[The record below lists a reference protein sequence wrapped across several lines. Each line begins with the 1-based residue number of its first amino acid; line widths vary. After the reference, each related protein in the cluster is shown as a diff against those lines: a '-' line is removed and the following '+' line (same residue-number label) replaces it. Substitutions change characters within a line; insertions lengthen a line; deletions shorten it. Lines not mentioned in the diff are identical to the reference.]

1 MTTEMD
7 QLEAAIAALEAQ
19 RAVLGDAVVASAL
32 GPMRARLAAL
42 RAAAATPA
50 AAAQTLKQVSILFM
64 DVVGSTRMTQRL
76 DPEDTSALMD
86 GTLARAA
93 AIVGEHRGKVLQY
106 AGDSLLAAFGADQA
120 AEDDAE
126 RAVRCGLALCRLGGA
141 VRAELQRTHGTIDDD
156 NSDAFAV
163 RVGVHTGEVLLGGGV
178 SEAGTI
184 RGINVNIAA
193 RLEQTAPPGAVRISH
208 DTQALVRGVFD
219 VEAQPPLQVKGVDA
233 PLRSYLVVREL
244 PSLRRGMSRGVEG
257 AATPMV
263 GRADELETLQHAF
276 AAIASEPALS
286 VVGVVGEAGIGKS
299 RLVDEFVRWAQ
310 TRNDRVVVVRGGT
323 TPQTAGRPFGL
334 LADVATRYLRIADDD
349 AMDTA
354 RAKVRDGI
362 ARLVADDDPAAAE
375 PHAHLLGHLLG
386 IDWQG
391 SAHLQG
397 ILQDAKQIRNRAFH
411 AAAFML
417 RRTAVLAGCPLVVVL
432 EDLHWADDESLDFLA
447 YLADVN
453 GDVPTL
459 VLAVTRP
466 TLFERRPGWLE
477 AHGRHRRV
485 DLAPLDGRASREL
498 ARALLRKLREVP
510 VALRDLVT
518 GAAEGNPFYMEE
530 LVQMLVDQQAIAVD
544 GDAWALHERALQ
556 STRLPTTLTG
566 VLQARIDG
574 LPAAERLALQQAS
587 VIGPVFWDRALF
599 ALDASAAAA
608 LPGLVGRGLV
618 WAREGSAVEGFG
630 EYAFRHHLLHQ
641 VAYGTVLKRDRR
653 ELHGRLAEW
662 LQSQSE
668 HGGVRAG
675 DVLAI
680 VAHHYEAAADDARAA
695 EFHARAAEHAAER
708 FAHAAVLL
716 HAERA
721 LALLDGLAARDNAT
735 PEHESLRWRVLLARE
750 KTNHLQ
756 GRRAEQRR
764 DLEALDALARAAAD
778 DRRRAKVAVRCAN
791 LARIDADWA
800 ASERHSRDAMRW
812 AGAASDDVLRLQGQ
826 VSLAIALRGR
836 GQLDDATALAKA
848 GLAEAS
854 ERGLKH
860 IAWGYLRA
868 LALITESQGDE
879 VASAEMERQ
888 ALRIARELGDRFA
901 EAIGLDCMGQVAIL
915 VGDLDEAQ
923 RSFEDALH
931 LQRELG
937 LRSQEAHAL
946 AYLAAVLFWRGDE
959 ARALVVA
966 RQALEM
972 SVASGARYPEAWAQY
987 RLGEA
992 QATLGRH
999 AEASASFAAAAAL
1012 ARDIGVGLER
1022 TAVAGLA
1029 RVAMAQGD
1037 VATALRHV
1045 ETLMAGPQP
1054 DVAAPDTTF
1063 HPELVALTCH
1073 EVLARVGDP
1082 RAAEWLERARA
1093 LLWAVADRIPD
1104 AAQRRAHVAA
1114 MPHRRAIVAVH

>member
-1 MTTEMD
+1 MTTEED

-32 GPMRARLAAL
+32 GPMRTRLAAL
-42 RAAAATPA
+42 RAAAAPTA
-50 AAAQTLKQVSILFM
+50 ATQTLKQVSIVFM

-86 GTLARAA
+86 GTLSRAA
-93 AIVGEHRGKVLQY
+93 AIVGEHHGKVLQY

-141 VRAELQRTHGTIDDD
+141 VRAELQGAHGTSDN

-193 RLEQTAPPGAVRISH
+193 RLEQAAPPGAVRISH
-208 DTQALVRGVFD
+208 DTQALVRGVFQ

-244 PSLRRGMSRGVEG
+244 PSLRRGLSRGVEG

-299 RLVDEFVRWAQ
+299 RLVDEFVRWVQ
-310 TRNDRVVVVRGGT
+310 EGNDRVVVVRGGT

-349 AMDTA
+349 TMETA

-362 ARLVADDDPAAAE
+362 ARLFADGDPAAAE

-386 IDWQG
+386 IDWQA
-391 SAHLQG
+391 STHLHG

-411 AAAFML
+411 AAALML
-417 RRTAVLAGCPLVVVL
+417 RRTAALAGSPLVVVL

-477 AHGRHRRV
+477 AHGRHGRV
-485 DLAPLDGRASREL
+485 DLAPLDARASREL

-544 GDAWALHERALQ
+544 GDAWALHDRALQ
-556 STRLPTTLTG
+556 STHLPTTLTG

-618 WAREGSAVEGFG
+618 WAREASAVEGFG

-695 EFHARAAEHAAER
+695 EFHARAAEHGAER

-721 LALLDGLAARDNAT
+721 LALLDGLESRDGAT
-735 PEHESLRWRVLLARE
+735 PEHAALRWRVLLARE
-750 KTNHLQ
+750 KTNNLQ
-756 GRRAEQRR
+756 GRRPEQRR
-764 DLEALDALARAAAD
+764 DLQALDALAQAAGD
-778 DRRRAKVAVRCAN
+778 DRRRAGVAVRCAN
-791 LARIDADWA
+791 LARIEADWVV
-800 ASERHSRDAMRW
+800 SEHHSRDAIRW
-812 AGAASDDVLRLQGQ
+812 AGAAGDDAQRLQAQ

-836 GQLDDATALAKA
+836 GQLDEASRLAKA

-854 ERGLKH
+854 ERGLKP

-879 VASAEMERQ
+879 VESAEMERQ
-888 ALRIARELGDRFA
+888 ALRIARELGDRLG

-923 RSFEDALH
+923 RSFEDALR

-966 RQALEM
+966 RQALEV

-992 QATLGRH
+992 QAALGRH

-1037 VATALRHV
+1037 AVTALSHV

-1104 AAQRRAHVAA
+1104 AAQRQAHVAA
-1114 MPHRRAIVAVH
+1114 MPHRRAIVAKL